1 MSDGQ
6 GQGTEN
12 LQGQGTEN
20 LQGQGQGQGQ
30 GQSSTDDLT
39 FRYSDATPMNEF
51 FRDYPQYAEN
61 PNFTKYKTVKAFA
74 EGHEALVAKLGT
86 SVNIPGEDAT
96 EDQLNEFYNKLGRPE
111 TSDKYEFED
120 NLPEGLAID
129 TDLDKNYR
137 DLAYSIGLTQKQ
149 AQELRGFYN
158 EAVKAAYEK
167 NNQEV
172 QTRLAE
178 AHAKNVEAIKEM
190 WKQDYKAKTQIA
202 VNTAKKVL
210 SQSTLDYLDQ
220 TGLGNNVDFVRDFY
234 ELSKKLSSGKFV
246 DGPGDPPKE
255 ATLEELDSEAMK
267 ILRTPNWQNDP
278 KLKQRY
284 DEITLQRADMR
295 DALN

>member
-1 MSDGQ
+1 MGEETTNSGVSTTAQSQ
-6 GQGTEN
+6 GGVDTQPT
-12 LQGQGTEN
+12 QT
-20 LQGQGQGQGQ
+20 
-30 GQSSTDDLT
+30 TDVQNAGNDLS
-39 FRYSDATPMNEF
+39 FRYSDATSMNEF

-86 SVNIPGEDAT
+86 SVSIPGEGAT

-111 TSDKYEFED
+111 ASDKYEFED
-120 NLPEGLAID
+120 NLPEGFAID
-129 TDLDKNYR
+129 NDLDKSYR
-137 DLAYSIGLTQKQ
+137 DLAYSLGLTQKQ
-149 AQELRGFYN
+149 AQDLRGFYN
-158 EAVKAAYEK
+158 DAVKAAYDK

-178 AHAKNVEAIKEM
+178 AHAKNVEAIKGM
-190 WKQDYKAKTQIA
+190 WGQDYKAKTQVA

-220 TGLGNNVDFVRDFY
+220 TGLGNNADFVKDFY
-234 ELSKKLSSGKFV
+234 ELSKKLSGGKFV
-246 DGPGDPPKE
+246 DGIGEPPKE
-255 ATLEELDSEAMK
+255 ATLEDLDSEAMR
-267 ILRTPNWQNDP
+267 ILRTPNWQNDS
-278 KLKQRY
+278 KLRQRY